1 MSEKKFSTDAARAF
15 VAIIILIILAISPA
29 IVLAA
34 WRALL

>member
-1 MSEKKFSTDAARAF
+1 MSDRKFMNDAARAF
-15 VAIIILIILAISPA
+15 VAIIILIMLAISPA